1 MMGHAMAEMEHE
13 SGGISRGWMLA
24 LVVLAILILGD
35 LNRRMADARRL
46 EREGAV
52 LEAEVSALE
61 AENDRLAYHIE
72 HANDDELVES
82 WARSEA
88 KLVREGE
95 RLIVPLP
102 SSDPAGQVRG
112 EEPGEFQIPTNWQ
125 VWLELL
131 LGQ

>member
-1 MMGHAMAEMEHE
+1 MGLAMAEMERE

-24 LVVLAILILGD
+24 LVVLSILILGD

-52 LEAEVSALE
+52 LEAEVSALA
-61 AENDRLAYHIE
+61 AENDRLAYQIA
-72 HANDDELVES
+72 HADDDELVES

-88 KLVREGE
+88 KLIREGE

-102 SSDPAGQVRG
+102 ASGLTERARSDEQA
-112 EEPGEFQIPTNWQ
+112 EFTIPTNWQ

-131 LGQ
+131 FGR

>member
-1 MMGHAMAEMEHE
+1 
-13 SGGISRGWMLA
+13 MLV

-46 EREGAV
+46 EREGAQ
-52 LEAEVSALE
+52 LESQVAALK
-61 AENDRLAYHIE
+61 AENDRLAYQIE
-72 HANDDELVES
+72 HAEDDELVES

-95 RLIVPLP
+95 RLIVPVP
-102 SSDPAGQVRG
+102 ASSADGRDSGTSDKPF
-112 EEPGEFQIPTNWQ
+112 EIPTNWQ

-131 LGQ
+131 FGQ